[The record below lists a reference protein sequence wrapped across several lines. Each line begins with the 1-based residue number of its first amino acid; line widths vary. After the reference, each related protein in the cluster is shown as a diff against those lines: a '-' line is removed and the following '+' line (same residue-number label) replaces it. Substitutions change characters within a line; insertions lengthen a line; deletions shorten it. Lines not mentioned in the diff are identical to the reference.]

1 MCQQGFKRKH
11 LVLKLQII
19 VSLRDQAAYY
29 GDSDCISKWAWL
41 TPPPTPHPQCDQN
54 TKLDLSPQKI
64 VLPNCK
70 LSFVKLSALSNAAN

>member
-29 GDSDCISKWAWL
+29 GDSDCQSALVNGPGWL
-41 TPPPTPHPQCDQN
+41 PPVWPEHQTTAKTYPP
-54 TKLDLSPQKI
+54 K
-64 VLPNCK
+64 K
-70 LSFVKLSALSNAAN
+70 LSFPIASFPL